1 MNRIEQ
7 TNFEGADG
15 AMAEDKAKKKT
26 MKVFTPDKSE
36 LMEISSIYRDKGNLV
51 ISGKIMGSM
60 PMKAVI
66 RPQDARN
73 GLKLLD
79 ARTFLY
85 LLTFL
90 FRK

>member
-1 MNRIEQ
+1 
-7 TNFEGADG
+7 
-15 AMAEDKAKKKT
+15 
-26 MKVFTPDKSE
+26 
-36 LMEISSIYRDKGNLV
+36 
-51 ISGKIMGSM
+51 MGSM

-79 ARTFLY
+79 AKTFFY

>member
-1 MNRIEQ
+1 MVEN
-7 TNFEGADG
+7 
-15 AMAEDKAKKKT
+15 KKT
-26 MKVFTPDKSE
+26 KKAMKVFTPDKSE
-36 LMEISSIYRDKGNLV
+36 LMEVSTIYRDKNNIV
-51 ISGKIMGSM
+51 IGGKIMGSM

-66 RPQDARN
+66 RPEDGRN

-79 ARTFLY
+79 AKTIFF

>member
-1 MNRIEQ
+1 
-7 TNFEGADG
+7 
-15 AMAEDKAKKKT
+15 MAGDEKKKKT

-36 LMEISSIYRDKGNLV
+36 LMEISAIYRDKGNLV

-79 ARTFLY
+79 AKTFAY